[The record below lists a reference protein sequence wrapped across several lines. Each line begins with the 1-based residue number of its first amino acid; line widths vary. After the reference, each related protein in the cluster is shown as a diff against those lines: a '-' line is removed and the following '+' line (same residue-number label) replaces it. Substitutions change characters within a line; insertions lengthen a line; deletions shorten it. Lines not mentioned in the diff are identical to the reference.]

1 MTASSLRIG
10 QLRSGRQNEVSPEM
24 NTMYRIFFKGFL
36 DRIIALCA
44 LVLLSPVLLLLWVLL
59 RISLGPHVIFR
70 QERPGYQGRP
80 FTIYKFRTMTD
91 ERDSSGELLP
101 DEERA
106 TRVGQ
111 IVRSLSVDELSEL
124 LNVLKGDMSL
134 VGPRPLLMRYL
145 PRYSAEQ
152 ARRHDVLPGITGWAQ
167 VNGRNDITWDLKLS
181 MDVWYVDHISFR
193 LDLSILATTV
203 WKVVR
208 RDGIGQEGH
217 FSSSE
222 FMGPGS

>member
-1 MTASSLRIG
+1 
-10 QLRSGRQNEVSPEM
+10 M
-24 NTMYRIFFKGFL
+24 NSMYRILLKGFL

-44 LVLLSPVLLLLWVLL
+44 LVLLSPVLLVLWALL
-59 RISLGPHVIFR
+59 RISLGPRVIFR
-70 QERPGYQGRP
+70 QERPGYRGRP
-80 FTIYKFRTMTD
+80 FIICKFRTMTD
-91 ERDSSGELLP
+91 ARDASGELLP

-111 IVRSLSVDELSEL
+111 IVRSLSVDELPEL
-124 LNVLKGDMSL
+124 FNVLKGDMSL

-152 ARRHDVLPGITGWAQ
+152 ARRHNVLPGITGWAQ
-167 VNGRNDITWDLKLS
+167 VNGRNDIAWDLKLA